1 MSNVTQINAYQ
12 PSGTVATALAAN
24 DTGLS
29 REQTAQAN
37 TVGVATSERRRME
50 ETSPLFVLDE
60 VSFSVSGRVL
70 LEPLTLTLPARRI
83 VGLIGHNGSG
93 KSTLLKIL
101 ARQQPASGGTVRFEG
116 IALSDW
122 GDRPFARK
130 LAYLPQH
137 TPAASGMLV
146 KELVAL
152 GRYPWHGAL
161 CRFGKG
167 DREKVDEAMFLTD
180 VTGMADRLVDTLSGG
195 ERQRVWL
202 AMLVAQDAECLLLD
216 EPISAL
222 DIAHQIEVLSLV
234 QKLSHSKGLGV
245 VVVLHDV
252 NLAARF
258 CDELIALHSGRII
271 ARGTPEEVMTP
282 CRLEAIYGL
291 RMEIMRHPSTQ
302 RIVAIAT

>member
-1 MSNVTQINAYQ
+1 M
-12 PSGTVATALAAN
+12 
-24 DTGLS
+24 
-29 REQTAQAN
+29 
-37 TVGVATSERRRME
+37 
-50 ETSPLFVLDE
+50 
-60 VSFSVSGRVL
+60 L
-70 LEPLTLTLPARRI
+70 LEPLSMTLPAKRI

-116 IALSDW
+116 KPLAEW

-161 CRFGKG
+161 GRFGKV
-167 DREKVDEAMFLTD
+167 DREKVEEAIELTD
-180 VTGMADRLVDTLSGG
+180 IGPFAERLVDTLSGG

-234 QKLSHSKGLGV
+234 QRLSHSKGLGV
-245 VVVLHDV
+245 VLVLHDV
-252 NLAARF
+252 NMAARY
-258 CDELIALHSGRII
+258 CDEIIALHTGKLI
-271 ARGTPEEVMTP
+271 ARGSPAAIMTP
-282 CRLEAIYGL
+282 DELQRIYGIA
-291 RMEIMRHPSTQ
+291 MEVISHPATGKP
-302 RIVAIAT
+302 VAIAC